1 MCNKMERIGLL
12 AGAGKLP
19 LEFASVATSLGYEV
33 YAIAL
38 LDETEEALKEVATNY
53 AKISIG
59 QLESLIRHLKENDIK
74 TVTMLGKVTKELLF
88 NNKVQPDAAMTRLIM
103 TLPDRKDDTVM
114 LGFIKELQNAG
125 MTAFD
130 QTALIKKL
138 MPEKGAIT
146 KREPTENEK
155 KDIEF
160 GFKIAKELGRLD
172 IGQTVVV
179 KNLAVMALEA
189 IEGTDACILRGGEL
203 AKGDAVVV
211 KVAKPKQD
219 NRFDVPTVGLTTI
232 ESMIKAG
239 AKTLAI
245 EAGETL
251 LVEKEKVQHLAEAN
265 GISVVAV

>member
-1 MCNKMERIGLL
+1 MERIGLL

-19 LEFASVATSLGYEV
+19 LEFTEAAIRLGYEV
-33 YAIAL
+33 YAVAL
-38 LDETEEALKEVATNY
+38 LEETEEALKDIATNY
-53 AKISIG
+53 KKISIG
-59 QLESLIRHLKENDIK
+59 QLEALIRHLKENDIK
-74 TVTMLGKVTKELLF
+74 AVTMIGKVTKELLF
-88 NNKVQPDAAMTRLIM
+88 NNKVIPDAAMTRLIM
-103 TLPDRKDDTVM
+103 TLTDRSDDTVM
-114 LGFIKELQNAG
+114 LAFINELKNAG

-138 MPEKGAIT
+138 MPAKGNIT
-146 KREPTENEK
+146 KREPTESEQ

-160 GFKIAKELGRLD
+160 GFKVAKELGRLD

-211 KVAKPKQD
+211 KVAKPQQD

-232 ESMIKAG
+232 ESMIKSG

-265 GISVVAV
+265 GISIVAI

>member
-1 MCNKMERIGLL
+1 MERIGLL

-19 LEFASVATSLGYEV
+19 VMFANAATELGYEV
-33 YAIAL
+33 YAVAL
-38 LDETEEALKEVATNY
+38 LDETDETLKDIATNY
-53 AKISIG
+53 KKISIG
-59 QLESLIRHLKENDIK
+59 QLDALIRHLKENEISA
-74 TVTMLGKVTKELLF
+74 VTMLGKVTKELLF

-103 TLPDRKDDTVM
+103 TLPNQNDDTVM
-114 LGFIKELQNAG
+114 LAFINELQNAG
-125 MTAFD
+125 MKAMN
-130 QTALIKKL
+130 QTELIKKL
-138 MPEKGAIT
+138 MPAKGNIT
-146 KREPTENEK
+146 KNKPTESEK
-155 KDIEF
+155 ADIEF

-203 AKGDAVVV
+203 ANGGAVVV

-219 NRFDVPTVGLTTI
+219 NRFDVPTVGLKTI

-251 LVEKEKVQHLAEAN
+251 LVEKEKVAHLAEAN
-265 GISVVAV
+265 GISITAV